1 MDFVAQLGAPV
12 AVLHQGRLLTSGTID
27 EVRADP
33 QVAAVYLGRARESTH
48 ARA

>member
-1 MDFVAQLGAPV
+1 MGK
-12 AVLHQGRLLTSGTID
+12 LLAHGSVS

-33 QVAAVYLGRARESTH
+33 QVAAVYLGRAREDAD